1 MTTVPD
7 DAPATAA
14 ESDPAHWVAGH
25 SASLERA
32 ALAGAVEGE
41 RAAAEALRDDDGRL
55 LEAATYWASIQ
66 DAHPASAPDGTQA
79 ALRRYARR
87 VLELVPEREWQRRT
101 EEERLLLLDLADIAS
116 GPRVGVLGPS
126 LARHHAERAAAGGA
140 AVAAPDA
147 DADATP
153 GSAATPGGETAVDPG
168 ALAHESLPHR
178 VLAALRHPFGGRP
191 DVLPRT
197 VIAFPYYPNNPFQ
210 SIVYGDLGPDFALV
224 APGTVAELFAELAAT
239 DTAGGT
245 AAHTT
250 QVHRASTD
258 AADSAAAG
266 RAVTAEPAASD
277 GTAATGGNGA
287 TERILHLN
295 WTAPIVQYAAET
307 AEEAEAAVDAF
318 LAALDDFITRGG
330 TLVWT
335 VHNTLPHELR
345 FREAELRLSRGI
357 VQRAALV
364 ITLNPQTSALVAGD
378 YPLPEAK
385 TVVQPHPSYR
395 GLFADTVDRDE
406 ARRMLGIAPGAEV
419 LLLFG
424 TIRPYKG
431 VERVLDDVMR
441 ARARRPD
448 LVLLVAGEIGPGFT
462 DDELRALFDFE
473 GVKPFLRYV
482 PSDDTQYWFR
492 SADAVLLPYRA
503 ALNPSLVYLAA
514 TFGVPVLLSALP
526 SLGYLFEE
534 PWVHPVDFEEPVDLV
549 TALDGIAAEGP
560 EARAA
565 ARDFAARTAPALAAA
580 RFVDALRALP

>member
-1 MTTVPD
+1 MGGTIHSEDETDEEVAAVPE
-7 DAPATAA
+7 PAITPAA
-14 ESDPAHWVAGH
+14 EADPAHWVAEH
-25 SASLERA
+25 AAALEAA
-32 ALAGAVEGE
+32 ALAGPGAGA
-41 RAAAEALRDDDGRL
+41 RAATEAVRDGGGRL
-55 LEAATYWASIQ
+55 LEAATYWASVQ
-66 DAHPASAPDGTQA
+66 DARPAADPDETVA

-87 VLELVPEREWQRRT
+87 VLELVPEHEWQRRT

-126 LARHHAERAAAGGA
+126 LARHRAERAAAGDA
-140 AVAAPDA
+140 AGAAPDA
-147 DADATP
+147 DATP
-153 GSAATPGGETAVDPG
+153 GTDGTPGGETAVDPG
-168 ALAHESLPHR
+168 ELPHESLPHR
-178 VLAALRHPFGGRP
+178 VLAALRHPFGGQP

-197 VIAFPYYPNNPFQ
+197 VIAYPYYPNNPFQ
-210 SIVYGDLGPDFALV
+210 SIVYGDLGPDFTLV
-224 APGTVAELFAELAAT
+224 APGTVADLFAELA
-239 DTAGGT
+239 
-245 AAHTT
+245 
-250 QVHRASTD
+250 
-258 AADSAAAG
+258 
-266 RAVTAEPAASD
+266 VTAELAASD
-277 GTAATGGNGA
+277 GAAASGGNGA

-318 LAALDDFITRGG
+318 LAALDDFIARGG

-431 VERVLDDVMR
+431 VERVLDDVVR
-441 ARARRPD
+441 AYARRPD

-549 TALDGIAAEGP
+549 AALDGIAAEGP

-565 ARDFAARTAPALAAA
+565 ARDFAARAAPALAAA
-580 RFVDALRALP
+580 RFADALRALP